1 MTRFA
6 AITALLFCVAALR
19 ADDKSYADALK
30 AAGNSVKLEK
40 DGTIS
45 TITFAKSENLT
56 DADFQTIG
64 MQKGLTKLTFYGNCK
79 MTDAQASH
87 VGKLT
92 TLEELAIN
100 GTALSDEGFKEF
112 AKLKNLK
119 SLTIWHL
126 GWQNKSLTGS
136 GFTALADCPKL
147 EQFNFSGSTVGDDG
161 LKALTK
167 VKTLTDVVCYH
178 TRITDDGLKYLK
190 ELPHL
195 KSINVGPQFSMRL
208 SDAGL
213 TTLCTIP
220 TLERITYDETILTSA
235 SLQHLK
241 SLRGLK
247 ELVLNKTEIASADLE
262 KLKTDLPGVTIKQT
276 PPDEKMLA
284 QMRTILDKKK

>member
-6 AITALLFCVAALR
+6 VITVLLFCVAVAR
-19 ADDKSYADALK
+19 ADDKSYADTLK
-30 AAGNSVKLEK
+30 SAGNSVKLGQ

-45 TITFAKSENLT
+45 AITFAKSENLT
-56 DADFQTIG
+56 DADFQTLG
-64 MQKGLTKLTFYGNCK
+64 MQKKLTKLTFYGNCK
-79 MTDAQASH
+79 MTDEQASQ
-87 VGKLT
+87 VGKLA

-136 GFTALADCPKL
+136 GFAALADCPKL
-147 EQFNFSGSTVGDDG
+147 ERFNFSGSTVGDDG
-161 LKALTK
+161 LKAITK

-178 TRITDDGLKYLK
+178 TRITDEGLKHLK
-190 ELPHL
+190 ELPYL

-208 SDAGL
+208 GDAGL

-247 ELVLNKTEIASADLE
+247 ELALTKTEIAPADLE
-262 KLKTDLPGVTIKQT
+262 KLKTDLQGVTIKQT
-276 PPDEKMLA
+276 PPDGKMLA
-284 QMRTILDKKK
+284 QMRKILDKKK